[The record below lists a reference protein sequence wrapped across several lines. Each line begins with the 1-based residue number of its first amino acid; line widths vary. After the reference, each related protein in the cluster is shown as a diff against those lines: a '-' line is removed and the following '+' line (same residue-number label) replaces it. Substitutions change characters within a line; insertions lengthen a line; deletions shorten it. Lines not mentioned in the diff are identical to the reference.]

1 VIEPGT
7 PAPSASAAR
16 TAAFALRRRS
26 IAALLAT
33 LVLAPLYL
41 WTASAGLPFGIGEE
55 HGEPYDLLGRALL
68 HGQLHLE
75 AAPRP
80 ELFELPD
87 PYLPGRNARLRLH
100 DASLYKG
107 RYYLY
112 FGVVPALVAFVPWR
126 LLVGS
131 DLPQPVAAA
140 AFALGAFLFAA
151 LSLGRLVHDHL
162 PVPRRRLFLALVVL
176 GLANTTLFLLRSPHV
191 YEVAICAGLFFVS
204 AAVWL
209 LLSAGRS
216 PGTARL
222 ALAGLAMGLAVGCRP
237 NLIVV
242 APLLPFLLRA
252 AAPPAAARPGWL
264 RVAAAIA
271 GPFVV
276 CLCLLGL
283 YNHARFGSWTE
294 FGTTYQLIG
303 ASRILRF
310 DLRAVLPSLYY
321 LFLAPPSVGLEFPFL
336 VPFHEWSLPWPP
348 FDGYFVDQHTTGAL
362 MHSPFLLILLAAPW
376 ILRRAPLQEKAV
388 LVRRVVVLLAAGG
401 LVPLATS
408 FAFASVAMRFE
419 TDFLTFLMLP
429 ALFLWLA
436 LPACVPAVEG
446 PRLRAVA
453 TLVFGWSALCA
464 VLLSLTGASDD
475 LRGRNPELYAKVE
488 RGAQPLQVVLGRLF
502 DPEGRSQ
509 VRLRVAFPERLSAER
524 EVFLSWGTVE
534 THDLLWVSMPTPGVF
549 TFTLDTAAARTS
561 PGSASVA
568 VPGVAFPAGEFHDLA
583 IDLDRVRRRVRLVVD
598 GQPPL
603 DLAGRLVPLNVN
615 RLWPGR
621 GPRGHGAQ
629 ALDGFGGVII
639 PEAMWL
645 AGPPG
650 LESLPPIA
658 RIPAIGSA
666 TRAEP
671 AAAEKGQLRLVAGRP
686 GADIFTGDGWRW
698 IPCPSVD
705 RLQLERPLRRDAR
718 GGAQPLV
725 ASGDASQADV
735 LLVRYLPRERVRF
748 ELARWRGGDR
758 VVAAGAAVEQGD
770 RPAVVTLDRVA
781 GEVRVR
787 LGGREVLRTS
797 DELLPLSGRRLYL
810 DQMPPGLSLEP

>member
-1 VIEPGT
+1 VK
-7 PAPSASAAR
+7 S
-16 TAAFALRRRS
+16 LR
-26 IAALLAT
+26 AALLAT
-33 LVLAPLYL
+33 VVLAPLYL

-55 HGEPYDLLGRALL
+55 HGGPYDLLGRALL

-75 AAPRP
+75 VTPRP

-87 PYLPGRNARLRLH
+87 PYLPGRNAHLRLH
-100 DASLYKG
+100 DASLYEG

-131 DLPQPVAAA
+131 DLPEPLAAA

-151 LSLGRLVHDHL
+151 LALGRLVHDHL
-162 PVPRRRLFLALVVL
+162 PVPTRRLFLALVVL

-191 YEVAICAGLFFVS
+191 YEVVICAGLFFVA

-209 LLSAGRS
+209 LLTAGPR
-216 PGTARL
+216 PGIARL
-222 ALAGLAMGLAVGCRP
+222 VLVGLALGLAVGCRP

-242 APLLPFLLRA
+242 APLLPFLLRP
-252 AAPPAAARPGWL
+252 AAPGAARAGWL

-271 GPFVV
+271 GPFAV
-276 CLCLLGL
+276 CLVLLGL

-303 ASRILRF
+303 ASRVLRF

-321 LFLAPPSVGLEFPFL
+321 LFLAPPAVGREFPFL
-336 VPFHEWSLPWPP
+336 VPFHEWSLSRPP

-362 MHSPFLLILLAAPW
+362 VHSPFLLVLMAAPW
-376 ILRRAPLQEKAV
+376 ILRRAPLQERAV
-388 LVRRVVVLLAAGG
+388 LVRRLVVLLGAGC
-401 LVPLATS
+401 LLPVATS

-419 TDFLTFLMLP
+419 ADFLTLLMLP

-436 LPACVPAVEG
+436 LPACLPAARL

-453 TLVFGWSALCA
+453 ALVFGWSALAA

-475 LRGRNPELYAKVE
+475 LRGRNPELYAALE
-488 RGAQPLQVVLGRLF
+488 RRAQPLEVALGRLF
-502 DPEGRSQ
+502 DPEGRSL
-509 VRLRVAFPERLSAER
+509 VRLRAAFPERLAAER

-534 THDLLWVSMPTPGVF
+534 EHDLLWVSTPAPGVF
-549 TFTLDTAAARTS
+549 TFALDTAAGRAS
-561 PGSASVA
+561 PGSAAA
-568 VPGVAFPAGEFHDLA
+568 VTHGLALPAGGFHDFA
-583 IDLDRVRRRVRLVVD
+583 IDLDRVRRRVRLAVD

-621 GPRGHGAQ
+621 GPRGHDAP
-629 ALDGFGGVII
+629 AMDGFSGTII

-658 RIPAIGSA
+658 RTPAIASE

-671 AAAEKGQLRLVAGRP
+671 LAAEEGQLRLVAGRA
-686 GADIFTGDGWRW
+686 GADIFAAGGWRW

-705 RLQLERPLRRDAR
+705 RLRLERALPQGAR

-725 ASGDASQADV
+725 ASGDGSQADV

-748 ELARWRGGDR
+748 ELARWRAGAR
-758 VVAAGAAVEQGD
+758 VVAAGAAVEPGD
-770 RPAVVTLDRVA
+770 GRAVVTLDRAA

-787 LGGREVLRTS
+787 LAGREVLS
-797 DELLPLSGRRLYL
+797 ASGELLPLSGRRLYL
-810 DQMPPGLSLEP
+810 GRMPPGLRLEP